1 GGTVDVA
8 TDYVEYFEEMIAL
21 LEASDVLNKMEDIP
35 ERVKSLGEVRTNFEI
50 KYVAEGRPIYRKGY
64 EKH

>member
-1 GGTVDVA
+1 
-8 TDYVEYFEEMIAL
+8 
-21 LEASDVLNKMEDIP
+21 MEDIP
-35 ERVKSLGEVRTNFEI
+35 ERVKSLGEIRTNFET